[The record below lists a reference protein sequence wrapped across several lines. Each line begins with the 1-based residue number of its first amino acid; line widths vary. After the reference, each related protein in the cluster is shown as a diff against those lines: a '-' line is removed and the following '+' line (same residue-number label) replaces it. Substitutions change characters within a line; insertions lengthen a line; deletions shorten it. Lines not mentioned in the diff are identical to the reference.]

1 MIKHLLATFCVTLFF
16 YNSYSQINPDSS
28 FVRTETL
35 DEITVIGYDA
45 EQKLLETPVAVSILP
60 SQEIRA
66 YDETSLV
73 PAMNTLPGV
82 RMEQRSPGSYRIA
95 IRGSALRAPFGVRN
109 VKVYWNDIPFT
120 DPSGSTALNLLD
132 VSNFGSVE
140 VIKGPAGSVYGA
152 GTGGVVNIRSLP
164 RQQNGTQAEV
174 GATWGSF
181 GLQRYTA
188 TIEQFSEQSSWAVR
202 YAHQQANGYRD
213 HTEME
218 RDMLEIRG
226 EFSTSE
232 RHTISASLLYSDLFY
247 EIPGGL
253 NLEQFQE
260 NPRQA
265 RPGNPFVMGSEE
277 SNASIDQEYVLIGLT
292 NEYQFN
298 KKLRNQTTIYGDFSA
313 FENPFNFD
321 YKRDSRQG
329 GGGRTRFYYDHSLGT
344 VAARYTVGAEFQ
356 TAFNIARNFGNDMGR
371 PDTLNFDDELRT
383 RQAIF
388 FAKADLALPN
398 EFFVT
403 LGLSHNRLN
412 YDIYRLVDVA
422 LDSSFRVQ
430 KSFDPVWIPH
440 LGVSKQIT
448 DRISLRGDVSLGFSP
463 PTIEE
468 VRTNEGSIN
477 LDLRPERGI
486 NYELG
491 LRGLVLN
498 DKLQLDASAFYFQ
511 LSETIVQRQS
521 ERGTTLFTNTGSTD
535 QTGFELAATWF
546 AIQAP
551 QQTISALEVQ
561 TAYTHHNFTF
571 DSYQQGDEDFSGNQL
586 TGVAPNV
593 WVTALQLQTNTG
605 IYGNLTYNFTDEIPL
620 DDGNT
625 VYADA
630 YHLVQLKVGYKP
642 PLEVLR
648 SWWTKFFR
656 SSKSLDS
663 WQLEIFAGV
672 DNLLNQT
679 YSLGNDINA
688 FGQRYYQPAPTRN
701 YYAGLKI
708 GRKQ

>member
-1 MIKHLLATFCVTLFF
+1 MIKHFLAIFCIILVSYTA
-16 YNSYSQINPDSS
+16 YSQISADSS
-28 FVRTETL
+28 YVRTETL

-45 EQKLLETPVAVSILP
+45 EQKLLETPVAVSVLP

-66 YDETSLV
+66 FDETSLV
-73 PAMNTLPGV
+73 PVMNTLPGV
-82 RMEQRSPGSYRIA
+82 RMEQRAPGSYRIA

-120 DPSGSTALNLLD
+120 DPSGSTAFNLLD
-132 VSNFGSVE
+132 VSNFGTVE

-152 GTGGVVNIRSLP
+152 GTGGVVNISSLP
-164 RQQNGTQAEV
+164 PQEEGSQIEL
-174 GATWGSF
+174 GATVGSF

-188 TIEQFSEQSSWAVR
+188 SVKQFSEQSRWAVR
-202 YAHQQANGYRD
+202 YAHQQAEGYRD
-213 HTEME
+213 HTEMK
-218 RDMLEIRG
+218 RDMLELRG
-226 EFSTSE
+226 EFDLSDQHTVSTSF
-232 RHTISASLLYSDLFY
+232 LYSDLFY

-265 RPGNPFVMGSEE
+265 RPGNRFVMGSEE

-292 NEYQFN
+292 NEYRWN
-298 KKLRNQTTIYGDFSA
+298 EKLKNQTTIYGNFSS

-329 GGGRTRFYYDHSLGT
+329 GGGRTRFYYDHSFGA
-344 VAARYTVGAEFQ
+344 VEARYTVGAEFQ
-356 TAFNIARNFGNDMGR
+356 TATNVARNFGNRMGE

-388 FAKADLALPN
+388 FAKADFTLPN
-398 EFFVT
+398 GFFVSA
-403 LGLSHNRLN
+403 GLSHNRLN

-422 LDSSFRVQ
+422 LDSSYRAER
-430 KSFDPVWIPH
+430 SFDPVWIPH
-440 LGVSKQIT
+440 LGVTKQLNSQLAI
-448 DRISLRGDVSLGFSP
+448 RGDVSLGFSP

-477 LDLRPERGI
+477 LDLQPERGI

-491 LRGLVLN
+491 LRGLIWN
-498 DKLQLDASAFYFQ
+498 DRLQLDASAFYFQ
-511 LSETIVQRQS
+511 LSETIVQRES

-535 QTGFELAATWF
+535 QTGLELAATWF

-551 QQTISALEVQ
+551 QQTISSLEIQ
-561 TAYTHHNFTF
+561 TAFTYHNFRF
-571 DSYQQGDEDFSGNQL
+571 DSYQKEDEDFSGNQL
-586 TGVAPNV
+586 TGVAPNI
-593 WVTALQLQTNTG
+593 WVTTLRLQTKPG
-605 IYGNLTYNFTDEIPL
+605 FYANLTYNFTDEIPL
-620 DDGNT
+620 DDANS
-625 VYADA
+625 VYADS
-630 YHLVQLKVGYKP
+630 YHLVQAKAGYRKA
-642 PLEVLR
+642 LNN
-648 SWWTKFFR
+648 
-656 SSKSLDS
+656 S

-672 DNLLNQT
+672 DNLLDEV

-688 FGQRYYQPAPTRN
+688 FGGRYYQPAPTRN

-708 GRKQ
+708 GRTN